1 MEAAAAKP
9 QGVVECDLCTMVLK
23 YVDAVLTKN
32 ASEVCVAS
40 VHLSKCVASVYLSKC
55 VGDGRSLIG
64 EGRVN

>member
-40 VHLSKCVASVYLSKC
+40 VYLSKC